1 MLYCLDFNAF
11 FFVLLFSLNG
21 CETFKRN
28 NFNSKSKKTGEK
40 LVCLKKI
47 EKQWRDSSAG

>member
-28 NFNSKSKKTGEK
+28 NFNSKS
-40 LVCLKKI
+40 I

>member
-28 NFNSKSKKTGEK
+28 NFNSKSKKTGEN
-40 LVCLKKI
+40 CTRNR
-47 EKQWRDSSAG
+47 ETMAG

>member
-40 LVCLKKI
+40 LVCLKK
-47 EKQWRDSSAG
+47 R